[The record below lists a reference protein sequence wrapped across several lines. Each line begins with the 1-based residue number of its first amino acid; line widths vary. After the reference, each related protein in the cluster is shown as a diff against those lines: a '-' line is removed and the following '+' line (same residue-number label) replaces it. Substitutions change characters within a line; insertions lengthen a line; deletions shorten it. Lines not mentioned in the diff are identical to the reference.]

1 MTIGRGD
8 LGFLRLAVASP
19 AVALAQPAANAVE
32 TAALLERAAAESV
45 ALVIFPEL
53 GLTGYSCADLFAADV
68 LRTSALEALTVV
80 AVATAR
86 TGVGAVVGL
95 PLEIDGR
102 LYDVAAVLADG
113 RVAGFVPKTFLPSRG
128 EFYEARW
135 FSSADE
141 LSSSEVRLSDG
152 SIVPI
157 GSDLLFDLNG
167 LPGAVIGIEICE
179 DLWAPQPPSG
189 ELAVAGA
196 TVIANLSASDEL
208 VGKASYRRELVRAA
222 SGRLLAAYAYAAA
235 GPGESSTD
243 LVFGG
248 HSMIAEHG
256 TLLAEAD
263 RFDFGSSLTI
273 ADIDL
278 FRLRGER
285 LRSAAFA
292 TSLPLRPHRRIGVE
306 LSRLDAVA
314 DDVRHPLPAMPF
326 VPPEGPGRDEAC
338 DEILAIA
345 STGLARRLRA
355 TGAERVVIGVSG
367 GADSSLALLICHEAF
382 ERAGLRPEGIC
393 AVTMPGP
400 GTSDRTRGNAAA
412 LATALGVELREIA
425 IGSAV
430 AGHLSDIGHDGR
442 PDIAYENAQARER
455 TQVLMD
461 LANMLA
467 AFVVGTGDLSELAL
481 GWMTYGGDQLSM
493 YHVNAGIP
501 KTLVRTLIAHAA
513 ATRVPDAAAVLADI
527 LDTPV
532 SPELLPPDASGGMQQ
547 SEEAVGPYELADFFL
562 YHGVRLGASPA
573 RVRHL
578 AGFAYA
584 GRYDQ
589 GTIDRWLADFTR
601 RFFGAQ
607 FKRSAMPDGPKV
619 GTVALSPRGD
629 WRMPSDAL
637 PDAWLAELD

>member
-19 AVALAQPAANAVE
+19 AIALAHPAANAVE
-32 TAALLERAAAESV
+32 TTALLKHAADEDVS
-45 ALVIFPEL
+45 LIIFPEL
-53 GLTGYSCADLFAADV
+53 GLTGYSCADLFTSDV
-68 LRTSALEALTVV
+68 LREAALEAL
-80 AVATAR
+80 AEVATATGQ

-95 PLEIDGR
+95 PLEVDGR
-102 LYDVAAVLADG
+102 LYDVAAVVAEG
-113 RVAGFVPKTFLPSRG
+113 RIAGFVPKTFLPSRG

-135 FSSADE
+135 FSSAND
-141 LSSSEVRLSDG
+141 LAVAEVHLPDG
-152 SIVPI
+152 SVVPI
-157 GSDLLFDLNG
+157 GSDLLFPIEG
-167 LPGAVIGIEICE
+167 LPSAVLAVEVCE

-196 TVIANLSASDEL
+196 TIIANLSASDEL
-208 VGKASYRRELVRAA
+208 VGKATYRRELVQAA

-256 TLLAEAD
+256 SLLAEAD
-263 RFDFGSSLTI
+263 RFDFESTLTI

-285 LRSAAFA
+285 LRSASFA
-292 TSLPLRPHRRIGVE
+292 TSRPERGHRRIPVS
-306 LSRLDAVA
+306 LSHLEADANDLRRTLSA
-314 DDVRHPLPAMPF
+314 TPF
-326 VPPEGPGRDEAC
+326 VPPAGPGRDEAC

-355 TGAERVVIGVSG
+355 SGVERVVLGLSG

-382 ERAGLRPEGIC
+382 GRVGLPVHGIC

-400 GTSDRTRGNAAA
+400 GTSGRTRGNAGA
-412 LATALGVELREIA
+412 LASALGVELREIP
-425 IGSAV
+425 IGDAV
-430 AGHLSDIGHDGR
+430 AGHLRDIGHDGR
-442 PDIAYENAQARER
+442 LDIAFENAQARER

-461 LANMLA
+461 LANMLG

-493 YHVNAGIP
+493 YHVNTGIP
-501 KTLVRTLIAHAA
+501 KTLVRTLMAHAA
-513 ATRVPDAAAVLADI
+513 ATRVPDAAAVIGDVLA
-527 LDTPV
+527 TPV
-532 SPELLPPDASGGMQQ
+532 SPELLPPDAIDGIQR
-547 SEEAVGPYELADFFL
+547 SEETVGPYELVDFFL
-562 YHGVRLGASPA
+562 YHAIRLGASPA

-578 AGFAYA
+578 AGLAFAE
-584 GRYDQ
+584 RYDQ
-589 GTIDRWLADFTR
+589 ETIDGWLADFAR

-629 WRMPSDAL
+629 WRMPSDAR
-637 PDAWLAELD
+637 PDAWLADLE